1 MWRFYPTCATAV
13 ARVMTGLIA
22 CMKKHRVVR
31 LGTLTLILALEA
43 CRAGSNSDASR
54 QSAEP
59 APAET
64 RAPSTTAP
72 PAIPPPAGSPPAGS
86 PPPQAPPVAPPSPG
100 ARIEDERNTIAVFRE
115 AAPAVVFVTQTQVLV
130 DYWGGVTQEVPAGSG
145 SGFVWDQAGHI
156 VTNYHV
162 VESARRLTVTFH
174 NQQTF
179 EAKVVGVEPRKDIAV
194 LLVEAPKELLKP
206 VHAMQHIDLEVGQK
220 TIAIGNPFGLDHTLT
235 TGVVSALGRQVKGIG
250 EVTIRDMIQTD
261 AAINPGNSGGPLLDS
276 SGRLIGMN
284 TMIFSKSGTSAGI
297 GFAVP
302 ASTIQRIVPQIIK
315 SGRAEQLGLGIQVDR
330 RLERQLGIRG
340 VVVLAVVEGTPAAK
354 AGLRG
359 ISRSLGGVT
368 LGDVIVGIGPDKV
381 DDYDDLYNALDKHRA
396 GETVDVKVLRGKEV
410 VTLKIEVIALP

>member
-1 MWRFYPTCATAV
+1 MSKTSRRTRQVLP
-13 ARVMTGLIA
+13 
-22 CMKKHRVVR
+22 
-31 LGTLTLILALEA
+31 LALLLGA
-43 CRAGSNSDASR
+43 CRA
-54 QSAEP
+54 
-59 APAET
+59 
-64 RAPSTTAP
+64 APSSTSEAP
-72 PAIPPPAGSPPAGS
+72 NGTVEPPLAQTPSPPATTPTAPS
-86 PPPQAPPVAPPSPG
+86 PPPVVTPIVPLSQGV
-100 ARIEDERNTIAVFRE
+100 RIEDERNTIAIFRE
-115 AAPAVVFVTQTQVLV
+115 TAPAVVFVTQTQVLV
-130 DYWGGVTQEVPAGSG
+130 DYSAGVAQEVPAGSG
-145 SGFVWDQAGHI
+145 SGFVWDEAGHV

-162 VESARRLTVTFH
+162 VEGARHLTVTFH

-179 EAKVVGVEPRKDIAV
+179 NAEVVGTEPRKDIAV
-194 LLVEAPKELLKP
+194 LRVAASKELLKP
-206 VHAMQHIDLEVGQK
+206 VRTATHMDLEVGQK
-220 TIAIGNPFGLDHTLT
+220 TVAIGNPFGLDHTLT

-284 TMIFSKSGTSAGI
+284 TMIFSKSGSSAGI

-340 VVVLAVVEGTPAAK
+340 VVVIAVMDGTPAAK

-359 ISRSLGGVT
+359 ISRTLGGVT

-396 GETVDVKVLRGKEV
+396 GETVDVKVMRGKEL